1 MHSVIFCFFCIFVL
15 FMTVYG
21 TVLVYD
27 NGAST
32 RSNGLKYQNGSLG
45 STTNGTVS
53 LDMEQVWLYKYSWPY
68 KTRVR
73 KSYFH
78 YLLVGQAKNQRFL
91 KYEIFQGPHTLR
103 VYDLYAQSVSAGS
116 KVEATFH
123 RWRAQVTAPSINYQT
138 TQISLE
144 LIEHFVNRLGLGET
158 FNAVYLS
165 LSWWPV
171 LWPVKK

>member
-1 MHSVIFCFFCIFVL
+1 MHSVIFCIFCIFAL
-15 FMTVYG
+15 FMTAYG
-21 TVLVYD
+21 TILVYK
-27 NGAST
+27 NGSLT

-68 KTRVR
+68 KTRVS

-78 YLLVGQAKNQRFL
+78 CLLVGQAKNQRYNMKSFKARIL
-91 KYEIFQGPHTLR
+91 
-103 VYDLYAQSVSAGS
+103 YDLYGQSVSAGS

-138 TQISLE
+138 TLISLE
-144 LIEHFVNRLGLGET
+144 LIEHFVKRLGLGET